1 MLEPFPEDGILVA
14 KDSTFE
20 PDISS
25 GRSSEDVVEGASV
38 DSKDPTWY
46 GVTGISVREDA
57 EGLYLTDP
65 KGWSN
70 LQVEPNL
77 QCPFCK

>member
-1 MLEPFPEDGILVA
+1 MD
-14 KDSTFE
+14 

-25 GRSSEDVVEGASV
+25 GLSSEDVKEGARV
-38 DSKDPTWY
+38 DSKDPTGY
-46 GVTGISVREDA
+46 GVIGTSIREDVD
-57 EGLYLTDP
+57 GLYLTGP

-70 LQVEPNL
+70 LHVEPNL